1 MSLLAMFSH
10 VLSSVP
16 IATVLYLERRPT
28 CLLLHLVTNMRRHRN
43 KNPNLE
49 RQSDRE
55 MYEEDGVYEES
66 SEGEEEEEDGLRFSS
81 DEVRSC
87 RYL

>member
-1 MSLLAMFSH
+1 
-10 VLSSVP
+10 
-16 IATVLYLERRPT
+16 
-28 CLLLHLVTNMRRHRN
+28 MRRHRN